1 MISYIYYHLYF
12 YFYPLLLGSI
22 YTVLNKQI
30 VIILVA
36 RGLPKEFLL
45 SLIEEEIK
53 GTIID
58 TKDDNSGRKRAYK
71 LVRSNT
77 VAPISSIYDDDL
89 DEEDEMEG
97 TCPVLLCCIHCFPT
111 TPALCSAPP
120 GPFRVLCDFADAEV
134 MCRSD

>member
-1 MISYIYYHLYF
+1 MSLILS
-12 YFYPLLLGSI
+12 LLGSI

-58 TKDDNSGRKRAYK
+58 IKDDNSGRKRAYK

-77 VAPISSIYDDDL
+77 VAPISSVFDDNL
-89 DEEDEMEG
+89 DEEDGMEG
-97 TCPVLLCCIHCFPT
+97 T
-111 TPALCSAPP
+111 
-120 GPFRVLCDFADAEV
+120 
-134 MCRSD
+134 